1 MQINKM
7 TKNVKD
13 FNLEFFFYFDI
24 LLQDYEMSFVLFYF
38 FFFVIK

>member
-13 FNLEFFFYFDI
+13 FNLEIFFYFDI
-24 LLQDYEMSFVLFYF
+24 LLHDYEMSFVLFYIF
-38 FFFVIK
+38 FFCD